1 MPEAST
7 EPTTQTPIGV
17 ADYASRIGRALRE
30 AGPAIVEGEVQRPKK
45 GGRGVWWFDLT
56 DGENVLPCSYLPWLT
71 RSKGPTHEPKHG
83 DRVRIRVRHTEFW
96 GGGGRLRVVVDDVET
111 AGEGELLRARAEL
124 VARLTLEGLCDP
136 GTFPPLPRFPRGVG
150 LISGKDSDAL
160 HDVIRGL
167 GDRFPAVPV
176 ITACC
181 RVQGAAAPREVV
193 DRLARLDADP
203 RVDVIV
209 VARGGGSVQDLA
221 AFDDER
227 LCRAIRA
234 ISTPVLTAIGH
245 TENNPVCNHVTHA
258 AFVPRHAAERVVPDR
273 RELLREVVHAAGA
286 LDRAARRP
294 AELLRTLDA
303 AAAGLHDR
311 GRLDGHRAAIGAA
324 GRAVDARGDR
334 FLRATHGGL
343 ADACRALER
352 GPERLRTHLAATRH
366 ALDARPVGALAARAV
381 DALRR
386 DVTGHARLLDAADP
400 RRRGW
405 IAALDADGRLVR
417 RAADL
422 EPGAAL
428 TLQLADGTAE
438 ATVTGVRA
446 DDVWAAPAPV
456 VPGDGPEAEAA
467 GPPRTPVARP
477 ATSPAAPG
485 DTPPAREH
493 PFADPASA
501 PDPTT
506 PEDPA

>member
-1 MPEAST
+1 MPEVPT
-7 EPTTQTPIGV
+7 DPTTEAPIAV
-17 ADYASRIGRALRE
+17 ADYAARIGRALRT
-30 AGPAIVEGEVQRPKK
+30 AGPAVVEGEVQRPKQ

-71 RSKGPTHEPKHG
+71 RSKAPTHRPAHG

-124 VARLTLEGLCDP
+124 VARLTVEGLCDP
-136 GTFPPLPRFPRGVG
+136 AGFPPLPRFPRGVG
-150 LISGKDSDAL
+150 LISGRDSDAL
-160 HDVIRGL
+160 HDVLRGL
-167 GDRFPAVPV
+167 ADRFPAVPV

-181 RVQGAAAPREVV
+181 RVQGAVAPRELV

-221 AFDDER
+221 CFDDER

-273 RELLREVVHAAGA
+273 RELLREVDHAIGA
-286 LDRAARRP
+286 LDRATRRP

-311 GRLDGHRAAIGAA
+311 GRLDGHRAAVGTA
-324 GRAVDARGDR
+324 GRAVDARTER
-334 FLRATHGGL
+334 FLRSTHAGL
-343 ADACRALER
+343 GEAARTLER
-352 GPERLRTHLAATRH
+352 APERLRAHAAAVGH
-366 ALDARPVGALAARAV
+366 ALDARPVDALARRVVGGLHREV
-381 DALRR
+381 DA
-386 DVTGHARLLDAADP
+386 HARLLDAADP

-405 IAALDADGRLVR
+405 IVALDADGTLVR
-417 RAADL
+417 RAGDL
-422 EPGAAL
+422 APGSAL
-428 TLQLADGTAE
+428 TLQLADGVAS
-438 ATVTGVRA
+438 ATVTGVR
-446 DDVWAAPAPV
+446 
-456 VPGDGPEAEAA
+456 
-467 GPPRTPVARP
+467 T
-477 ATSPAAPG
+477 
-485 DTPPAREH
+485 
-493 PFADPASA
+493 DPAS
-501 PDPTT
+501 DPLPTPT
-506 PEDPA
+506 PEARP

>member
-1 MPEAST
+1 MPQAPSDQ
-7 EPTTQTPIGV
+7 TTQAPIGV
-17 ADYASRIGRALRE
+17 ADYAARIGRALRT
-30 AGPAIVEGEVQRPKK
+30 AGAATVEGEVQRPKQ

-71 RSKGPTHEPKHG
+71 RSKAPKHAPKHG
-83 DRVRIRVRHTEFW
+83 DRVRVRVRHTEFW
-96 GGGGRLRVVVDDVET
+96 GGGGRLRVVVEEVET

-124 VARLTLEGLCDP
+124 VERLTLEGLCDP
-136 GTFPPLPRFPRGVG
+136 TAFPPLPRFPRGVG
-150 LISGKDSDAL
+150 LISGADSDAL

-167 GDRFPAVPV
+167 RDRFPAVPV
-176 ITACC
+176 VTACC

-221 AFDDER
+221 CFDDER

-273 RELLREVVHAAGA
+273 LELLREVGHAAGA

-303 AAAGLHDR
+303 VSAGLHDR
-311 GRLDGHRAAIGAA
+311 GRMDAHRAGVGAA
-324 GRAVDARGDR
+324 GRAVDARAAR
-334 FLRATHGGL
+334 FVRATHEGL
-343 ADACRALER
+343 AEACRALER
-352 GPERLRTHLAATRH
+352 APERVRAHATKVRH
-366 ALDARPVGALAARAV
+366 DLDARPVGALARRAT

-386 DVTGHARLLDAADP
+386 DVDAHARLLDAADP

-405 IAALDADGRLVR
+405 IAALDADGALVR
-417 RAADL
+417 RAAGLRAGD
-422 EPGAAL
+422 AL
-428 TLQLADGTAE
+428 TLQFADGAAD
-438 ATVTGVRA
+438 ATVGDVRA
-446 DDVWAAPAPV
+446 DDAAVPV
-456 VPGDGPEAEAA
+456 
-467 GPPRTPVARP
+467 TP
-477 ATSPAAPG
+477 
-485 DTPPAREH
+485 
-493 PFADPASA
+493 
-501 PDPTT
+501 T
-506 PEDPA
+506 PEDPS